1 MLKSIQN
8 SSVLSSVIPFPLIFL
23 RFCVFLFLCTSFS
36 LFFWPFLWL
45 IMPRCLRA
53 FVPSCLR
60 AFVPSCLRAFVTS
73 CLRAFVPSSI
83 GVYWCLYAFSYS
95 SLHPFVSSSLK
106 AFCAYVA
113 WSFASLIL
121 SYLLFLNYIQQL
133 YFLWLIT
140 CCSSHLIK
148 MCTCSV

>member
-23 RFCVFLFLCTSFS
+23 RFFVFLFLCTSFS

-60 AFVPSCLRAFVTS
+60 AFVPLCLCAFVPSCLRAF
-73 CLRAFVPSSI
+73 
-83 GVYWCLYAFSYS
+83 VYWCLYAFSHS

-106 AFCAYVA
+106 AFCAFVA

-121 SYLLFLNYIQQL
+121 SYFTRPQLYIQQL
-133 YFLWLIT
+133 YFL
-140 CCSSHLIK
+140 
-148 MCTCSV
+148 

>member
-8 SSVLSSVIPFPLIFL
+8 PSVLLSVISFPLIFSIS
-23 RFCVFLFLCTSFS
+23 LCFITFYDHLFS
-36 LFFWPFLWL
+36 LFLAVSL
-45 IMPRCLRA
+45 VDNTSMLSCLRP
-53 FVPSCLR
+53 FVPSCFR
-60 AFVPSCLRAFVTS
+60 AF
-73 CLRAFVPSSI
+73 
-83 GVYWCLYAFSYS
+83 VYWCLFAFSHS

-106 AFCAYVA
+106 AFCAFVA